1 MKKSFVTMAL
11 LGASLAFAAP
21 VGTSTAVPV
30 TAVTQSA
37 CQFDTA
43 NSSPTIDLPD
53 YAAAE
58 ATTYTGE
65 LAQVSIS
72 VYCNAGTPLTARTIG
87 GSSAAVN
94 IATAVPV
101 VLRKDGVIN
110 APAINALVWY
120 TAGSS
125 NTVTSGT
132 FQGAR
137 RYVSV
142 IRAGWP
148 TQAQFSAPTG
158 FYSGT
163 VDFTVEF

>member
-1 MKKSFVTMAL
+1 MKKVFITAGL
-11 LGASLAFAAP
+11 LGVSFAAAA
-21 VGTSTAVPV
+21 STFTTVPV

-43 NSSPTIDLPD
+43 NSSPNIEMPD
-53 YAAAE
+53 YAAAAA
-58 ATTYTGE
+58 ATYIGE
-65 LAQVSIS
+65 LAQVSVN
-72 VYCNAGTPLTARTIG
+72 VYCNSGTLPTARKIG

-101 VLRKDGVIN
+101 ALYKDGVTN
-110 APAINALVWY
+110 LPAINALVWY
-120 TAGSS
+120 TAGTS
-125 NTVTSGT
+125 NIVPSGT

-158 FYSGT
+158 FYSGS

>member
-1 MKKSFVTMAL
+1 MKKVFMTMAL

-21 VGTSTAVPV
+21 VGTSTTVPV

-37 CQFDTA
+37 CTFDTS
-43 NSSPTIDLPD
+43 NSNPTIEMSD
-53 YAAAE
+53 YAAA
-58 ATTYTGE
+58 AAATYTGE
-65 LAQVSIS
+65 QAQVPVS
-72 VYCNAGTPLTARTIG
+72 VYCNAGTAPTARMIG

-101 VLRKDGVIN
+101 ALRKDGLIN

-120 TAGSS
+120 TAGTP
-125 NTVTSGT
+125 NTVASGT

-137 RYVSV
+137 RYPMT

-158 FYSGT
+158 FYSGSI
-163 VDFTVEF
+163 DFTVEF